1 MKKSLSLL
9 AGLIAS
15 GICVQAQFAL
25 AQTWPTK
32 PIRMV
37 VGYAPGGGT
46 DAAARGVAPRL
57 GELLG
62 QPVVV
67 ENRPGANG
75 VVGAEMVAASAPDG
89 HTIYMGAAGTM
100 VIAPHLTAKLP
111 FDTFKSF
118 APISLAANS
127 PFIVSLHPGVQAQ
140 SIQELIA
147 LARKEPGKITI
158 GSSGNGGAPHLAM
171 ELFKNMAKVDVVHV
185 PYKGLAP
192 AITDLLGGQIQV
204 VFADVGLV
212 RAHIAAGK
220 LKGLAI
226 TSTQRAADLP
236 NLPTVAESGLPGYE
250 SGTWYG
256 VFAPAGTPGPVVDRI
271 AQALS
276 TVLASA
282 AVRDDFTKRGMLAA
296 PTTPQQFSAM
306 VRSEH
311 DKWGQ
316 LIREAKV
323 KVD

>member
-1 MKKSLSLL
+1 MKKRLPLL

-37 VGYAPGGGT
+37 VGYAAGGGT

-75 VVGAEMVAASAPDG
+75 VVGAEMVATSAPDG

-140 SIQELIA
+140 SIQDLIA
-147 LARKEPGKITI
+147 LARKQPGKITI

-192 AITDLLGGQIQV
+192 AITDLLGGQIQA

-212 RAHIAAGK
+212 RSHMASGK

-256 VFAPAGTPGPVVDRI
+256 VFAPAGTPGAVVDRI

-276 TVLASA
+276 TVLATA

-296 PTTPQQFSAM
+296 PTTPQQFTAM
-306 VRSEH
+306 VRSEY

-316 LIREAKV
+316 LIRDAKV
-323 KVD
+323 KVN

>member
-15 GICVQAQFAL
+15 GICVQAQLAL

-37 VGYAPGGGT
+37 VGYAAGGGT

-75 VVGAEMVAASAPDG
+75 VVGAEMVATSAPDG

-140 SIQELIA
+140 SIQDVIA
-147 LARKEPGKITI
+147 LARKQPGTITI

-192 AITDLLGGQIQV
+192 AITDLLGGQIQA

-212 RAHIAAGK
+212 RAHMASGK

-226 TSTQRAADLP
+226 TSMQRAADLP

-256 VFAPAGTPGPVVDRI
+256 VFAPAGTPGAVVDRI

-296 PTTPQQFSAM
+296 PTTPQQFNAM
-306 VRSEH
+306 VRSEY

-316 LIREAKV
+316 LIRDAKV